1 MFRSVAEAQCH
12 RHLFTQTPSALQSFL
27 GVQWTCLKG
36 HMNGCVCTG
45 QESLAERDHA
55 SFYLKE
61 ATRFCSKYGKD
72 LILEYQ
78 AYMWCIDIHVRKTPI
93 YTK

>member
-1 MFRSVAEAQCH
+1 
-12 RHLFTQTPSALQSFL
+12 
-27 GVQWTCLKG
+27 
-36 HMNGCVCTG
+36 MNGCVCTG

-93 YTK
+93 YTKISGNKKKKKNTQGESASLWHESYVILQRRT